1 MPKDLISI
9 EWERWDPSL
18 QTVKVSLFAYLTS
31 VWLGAWGGGVRIV
44 SRIAYNTIAYNTYF
58 PRMP

>member
-18 QTVKVSLFAYLTS
+18 QTVKVSSHISPVIGF
-31 VWLGAWGGGVRIV
+31 GAARGRGAGVR
-44 SRIAYNTIAYNTYF
+44 A
-58 PRMP
+58 